1 MIFRNFRFVAI
12 FRILLLTA
20 TIFLFFYTLTLEYF
34 ITPFLIAL
42 IIIFQVYLIFK
53 YMDKT
58 NRDLSS
64 FLESI
69 RFSEFT
75 RSFKIEGMG
84 SSFDELN
91 KAFNDVIQDFQ
102 KVRSEKEEQYQYF
115 QNLVRN
121 IDVSIIT
128 YQRDGTVD
136 MVNNAF
142 KKLFQINSVK
152 NIYDLNSISPKLVDT
167 LIKFEPGKSCLVKIQ
182 EEDDILQLAISGTE
196 FKILHKSIILVTIKN
211 IQSVLEDQETESWQ
225 KLIRVL
231 THEIMNSITPI
242 SSITSTLDL
251 MLKDAQN
258 RKTPPDKESIEEV
271 QMAIKTINK
280 RSNGLLHFVDT
291 YRNLTKIPTPN
302 FKIAKV
308 KEVLDDIKLLFQEEI
323 KTKNVDYVVSIEP
336 ESIEFYA
343 DTKLIEQVLIN
354 LIKNA
359 IHALENSETPMIH
372 VKAYY
377 NKRGRVTIQVID
389 NGQGILK
396 EVLDKIFIPFFTTK
410 PKGSGIG
417 LSLSKQIMR
426 LHAGSITA
434 KSEIGNLPDGQGKA
448 GGTTF
453 TLTF

>member
-1 MIFRNFRFVAI
+1 MVFRNFRFIAI

-20 TIFLFFYTLTLEYF
+20 TIFLFFYTLTLDYF
-34 ITPFLIAL
+34 VTPFLISL
-42 IIIFQVYLIFK
+42 LIIFQIYILFK
-53 YMDKT
+53 FVDKT

-75 RSFKIEGMG
+75 RSFRIEGMG

-102 KVRSEKEEQYQYF
+102 KVRTEKEEQYQYL
-115 QNLVRN
+115 QSLVKH

-142 KKLFQINSVK
+142 KKLFQINSLK
-152 NIYDLNSISPKLVDT
+152 NIKDLKDKSPDLVNSL
-167 LIKFEPGKSCLVKIQ
+167 LKFETGKNCLIKIQ

-196 FKILHKSIILVTIKN
+196 FKIHDKTIILVTIKD
-211 IQSVLEDQETESWQ
+211 IQNVLDEHETDTWQ

-242 SSITSTLDL
+242 SSLTSTLDI
-251 MLKDAQN
+251 MLNNAISSHKSLDE
-258 RKTPPDKESIEEV
+258 ESLNEV
-271 QMAIKTINK
+271 SQAIKTIHK
-280 RSNGLLHFVDT
+280 RSNGLFYFVNT
-291 YRNLTKIPTPN
+291 YRSLTKIPKPN
-302 FKIAKV
+302 FKIELV
-308 KEVLDDIKLLFQEEI
+308 KEVFDGILPLVKEEINKNNIKLSF
-323 KTKNVDYVVSIEP
+323 KVEP
-336 ESIEFYA
+336 ESLEIHA
-343 DTKLIEQVLIN
+343 DIKLIEQVIIN
-354 LIKNA
+354 LITNA
-359 IHALENSETPMIH
+359 IHATENSENGEIN
-372 VKAYY
+372 VRAFL
-377 NKRGRVTIQVID
+377 NKRGRVSIQVID

-396 EVLDKIFIPFFTTK
+396 DVIDKIFIPFFTTK

-426 LHAGSITA
+426 LHGGSITA
-434 KSEIGNLPDGQGKA
+434 TSEPEVGSV
-448 GGTTF
+448 F

>member
-1 MIFRNFRFVAI
+1 MVFKNFRFVAI

-20 TIFLFFYTLTLEYF
+20 TIFLFFYTITLEYL
-34 ITPFLIAL
+34 ITPFLVAL
-42 IIIFQVYLIFK
+42 IIIFQIYLIFK
-53 YMDKT
+53 YLDKT
-58 NRDLSS
+58 NRDLAS

-91 KAFNDVIQDFQ
+91 KAFNDVIKDFQ

-128 YQRDGTVD
+128 YQRDGKVD
-136 MVNNAF
+136 MVNSSF

-152 NIYDLNSISPKLVDT
+152 NIHDLNSISPDLVNT
-167 LIKFEPGKSCLVKIQ
+167 LIKLTPGKSCLVKIQ
-182 EEDDILQLAISGTE
+182 EEDDILQLAVSGTE
-196 FKILHKSIILVTIKN
+196 FKIMDKSILLVTIKN

-242 SSITSTLDL
+242 SSISSTLDL
-251 MLKDAQN
+251 MFKQAINDN
-258 RKTPPDKESIEEV
+258 TTPDREAIEEAH
-271 QMAIKTINK
+271 MAIKTIYN

-291 YRNLTKIPTPN
+291 YRNLTKIPKPN
-302 FKIAKV
+302 FRIAKV
-308 KEVLDDIKLLFQEEI
+308 KEVFDDIQMLVQEEI
-323 KTKNVDYVVSIEP
+323 KAKNVEYSISIMP
-336 ESIEFYA
+336 ESLEFNA
-343 DTKLIEQVLIN
+343 DTELIEQVLIN

-359 IHALENSETPMIH
+359 IHALESTDLPVLQI
-372 VKAYY
+372 KAFY

-396 EVLDKIFIPFFTTK
+396 DVLDKIFIPFFTTK

-426 LHAGSITA
+426 LHSGSITA
-434 KSEIGNLPDGQGKA
+434 KSEIEEMLDGKKRGS
-448 GGTTF
+448 TF

>member
-1 MIFRNFRFVAI
+1 MVFRNFRFVAI

-20 TIFLFFYTLTLEYF
+20 TIFLFFYTITLEYF
-34 ITPFLIAL
+34 VTPFLVGLVIL
-42 IIIFQVYLIFK
+42 FQIYLLFK
-53 YMDKT
+53 FVDKT

-102 KVRSEKEEQYQYF
+102 KVRSEKEEQYQYL
-115 QNLVRN
+115 QALVKN

-128 YQRDGTVD
+128 FQRNGQVD

-142 KKLFQINSVK
+142 KKLFQINSLK
-152 NIYDLNSISPKLVDT
+152 NIQDLLPISKDLVNT
-167 LIKFEPGKSCLVKIQ
+167 LLNFEPGKSCLVKVQ

-196 FKILHKSIILVTIKN
+196 FKIHDKSIFLVTIKN
-211 IQSVLEDQETESWQ
+211 IQSVLEEQETESWQ

-242 SSITSTLDL
+242 SSITATLDQ
-251 MLKDAQN
+251 MFKDAKN
-258 RKTPPDKESIEEV
+258 NDTPPDKEAIDEV
-271 QMAIKTINK
+271 HLAIKTIHK
-280 RSNGLLHFVDT
+280 RSNGLLHFVNT
-291 YRNLTKIPTPN
+291 YRNLTKIPKPN
-302 FKIAKV
+302 FKIALV
-308 KEVLDDIKLLFQEEI
+308 KEVIDDIKLIVAEEI
-323 KTKNVDYVVSIEP
+323 KSNNIECVISIEP
-336 ESIEFYA
+336 ESLEFYA

-354 LIKNA
+354 LITNA
-359 IHALENSETPMIH
+359 IHALEGRNDSKIQLR
-372 VKAYY
+372 AFL
-377 NKRGRVTIQVID
+377 NKRGRVTIQVMD
-389 NGQGILK
+389 NGHGILP

-410 PKGSGIG
+410 QKGSGIG

-426 LHAGSITA
+426 LHGGSITA
-434 KSEIGNLPDGQGKA
+434 TSEVEDPENNIKGN
-448 GGTTF
+448 TVF

>member
-1 MIFRNFRFVAI
+1 MVFRNFRFVAT

-20 TIFLFFYTLTLEYF
+20 TIFLFFYVITLDYF
-34 ITPFLIAL
+34 ITPFLVAM

-53 YMDKT
+53 YIDKT
-58 NRDLSS
+58 NRDLAS

-91 KAFNDVIQDFQ
+91 KAFNDVITDFQ
-102 KVRSEKEEQYQYF
+102 KVRSEKEEQYQYL
-115 QNLVRN
+115 QTLVRN

-128 YQRDGTVD
+128 YQRDGKVD
-136 MVNNAF
+136 MLNNAF
-142 KKLFQINSVK
+142 KKLFQINSLK
-152 NIYDLNSISPKLVDT
+152 NIYDLKGISTDLVNT
-167 LIKFEPGKSCLVKIQ
+167 LINFEPGKSYLVKIQ
-182 EEDDILQLAISGTE
+182 EEDDILQLAVSGTE
-196 FKILHKSIILVTIKN
+196 FRINNKSIILVTIKN

-251 MLKDAQN
+251 MFKDSKN
-258 RKTPPDKESIEEV
+258 NNVTPDQEAIDEV
-271 QMAIKTINK
+271 HTAIQTINK
-280 RSNGLLHFVDT
+280 RSNGLLHFVNT
-291 YRNLTKIPTPN
+291 YRNLTKIPIPN
-302 FKIAKV
+302 FKAAKV
-308 KEVLDDIKLLFQEEI
+308 KDVLDDINLLVKEEI
-323 KTKNVDYVVSIEP
+323 KANNIECNLSVEP
-336 ESIEFYA
+336 ESLEFYT

-354 LIKNA
+354 IIKNA
-359 IHALENSETPMIH
+359 IHALENTDNPKLTL
-372 VKAYY
+372 KAYY

-389 NGQGILK
+389 NGQGILPD
-396 EVLDKIFIPFFTTK
+396 VLDKIFIPFFTTK

-426 LHAGSITA
+426 LHGGSITA
-434 KSEIGNLPDGQGKA
+434 HSEIEKE
-448 GGTTF
+448 TTF

>member
-1 MIFRNFRFVAI
+1 MVFRNFRFVAI

-20 TIFLFFYTLTLEYF
+20 TIFLFFYTLTLEYL
-34 ITPFLIAL
+34 ITPFLIGL
-42 IIIFQVYLIFK
+42 IIVFQIYLIFK
-53 YMDKT
+53 YLDKT
-58 NRDLSS
+58 NRDLAS

-91 KAFNDVIQDFQ
+91 QAFNDVIRDFQ
-102 KVRSEKEEQYQYF
+102 KVRSEKEEQYQYL
-115 QNLVRN
+115 QSLVRN
-121 IDVSIIT
+121 IDVSLIT
-128 YQRDGTVD
+128 YQRDGKVD
-136 MVNNAF
+136 MVNNSF
-142 KKLFQINSVK
+142 KKLFQINTLK
-152 NIYDLNSISPKLVDT
+152 NINDLEEISPELVNTLLKL
-167 LIKFEPGKSCLVKIQ
+167 EPGKSCLVKIQ
-182 EEDDILQLAISGTE
+182 EEDAILQLAISGTE
-196 FKILHKSIILVTIKN
+196 FRMYDKTVILVTIKN

-251 MLKDAQN
+251 MFKDAVDQE
-258 RKTPPDKESIEEV
+258 TIPDKESIEEV
-271 QMAIKTINK
+271 HMAIKTINK
-280 RSNGLLHFVDT
+280 RSNGLLHFVNT
-291 YRNLTKIPTPN
+291 YRNLTKIPQPN
-302 FKIAKV
+302 FRIAKV
-308 KEVLDDIKLLFQEEI
+308 KEVLDDIQLLVKEEI
-323 KTKNVDYVVSIEP
+323 KTNNVDYKVSLEP
-336 ESIEFYA
+336 ESLEFHA

-359 IHALENSETPMIH
+359 IHALDNEKNPQII

-377 NKRGRVTIQVID
+377 NKRGRVTIQVLD

-396 EVLDKIFIPFFTTK
+396 DVLDKIFIPFFTTK

-426 LHAGSITA
+426 LHGGSITA
-434 KSEIGNLPDGQGKA
+434 TSEVEKGS
-448 GGTTF
+448 TF

>member
-1 MIFRNFRFVAI
+1 MVFRNFRFVAI

-42 IIIFQVYLIFK
+42 IIIFQIYLIFK
-53 YMDKT
+53 YIDKT
-58 NRDLSS
+58 NRDLAS

-91 KAFNDVIQDFQ
+91 KAFNDVINDFQ
-102 KVRSEKEEQYQYF
+102 KVRSEKEEQYHYF
-115 QNLVRN
+115 QSLVKN

-128 YQRDGTVD
+128 YQRNGKVD
-136 MVNNAF
+136 MVNSSF
-142 KKLFQINSVK
+142 KKLFQINNLN
-152 NIYDLNSISPKLVDT
+152 NINELKIISTELVDT
-167 LIKFEPGKSCLVKIQ
+167 LLNFEPGKSCLVKVQ
-182 EEDDILQLAISGTE
+182 EEDDILQLVISGTE
-196 FKILHKSIILVTIKN
+196 FKILDKSIILVTIKN

-251 MLKDAQN
+251 MFKDAKN
-258 RKTPPDKESIEEV
+258 NDSPPDKESIEEV
-271 QMAIKTINK
+271 HLAIKTINK
-280 RSNGLLHFVDT
+280 RSNGLLHFVNT
-291 YRNLTKIPTPN
+291 YRNLTKIPKPN
-302 FKIAKV
+302 FRIAKV
-308 KEVLDDIKLLFQEEI
+308 KEVFDDINLLVKEEI
-323 KTKNVDYVVSIEP
+323 KSNNVKYLVSYEP
-336 ESIEFYA
+336 ESIEFHA

-359 IHALENSETPMIH
+359 IHALEGRKNPTISLKSH
-372 VKAYY
+372 F
-377 NKRGRVTIQVID
+377 NKRGRVTIQVTD

-426 LHAGSITA
+426 LHGGSITA
-434 KSEIGNLPDGQGKA
+434 NSEIDDLPNGKQGS
-448 GGTTF
+448 TTF

>member
-1 MIFRNFRFVAI
+1 MVFRNFRFVAI

-20 TIFLFFYTLTLEYF
+20 TIFLFFYTLTIEIL
-34 ITPFLIAL
+34 ITPFLIGL
-42 IIIFQVYLIFK
+42 IIIFQIYLIFK
-53 YMDKT
+53 YVDKT

-91 KAFNDVIQDFQ
+91 RAFNDVIQDFQ

-115 QNLVRN
+115 QSLVKN
-121 IDVSIIT
+121 IDVSFIT
-128 YQRDGTVD
+128 YQRDGKVD

-142 KKLFQINSVK
+142 KKLFQVNSVK
-152 NIYDLNSISPKLVDT
+152 NIRDLESISSDLVAT
-167 LIKFEPGKSCLVKIQ
+167 LLKIEPGKNCLVKIQ

-196 FKILHKSIILVTIKN
+196 FKIHNKSIILVTIKN

-251 MLKDAQN
+251 MFKDAKQHDII
-258 RKTPPDKESIEEV
+258 PDQESIEEAHT
-271 QMAIKTINK
+271 AIRTINK
-280 RSNGLLHFVDT
+280 RSNGLLHFVNT
-291 YRNLTKIPTPN
+291 YRNLTKIPKPN
-302 FKIAKV
+302 FRIASV
-308 KEVLDDIKLLFQEEI
+308 NDLLNDIKLLVQEEI
-323 KTKNVDYVVSIEP
+323 KTNNIDYLVTVEP
-336 ESIEFYA
+336 ESIEIHA

-359 IHALENSETPMIH
+359 IHALEGTENPVIH

-434 KSEIGNLPDGQGKA
+434 NSQVADPKAGKQ

>member
-1 MIFRNFRFVAI
+1 MVFRNFRLVAI

-20 TIFLFFYTLTLEYF
+20 TIFLFFYTLTLEYLL
-34 ITPFLIAL
+34 TPFLIGL
-42 IIIFQVYLIFK
+42 IIVFQIYLIFK
-53 YMDKT
+53 YLDKT
-58 NRDLSS
+58 NRDLAS

-91 KAFNDVIQDFQ
+91 QAFNDVIHDFQ
-102 KVRSEKEEQYQYF
+102 KVRSEKEEQYQYL
-115 QNLVRN
+115 QSLVKN
-121 IDVSIIT
+121 IDVSLIT
-128 YQRDGTVD
+128 YQRDGRVD
-136 MVNNAF
+136 MVNNSF
-142 KKLFQINSVK
+142 KKLFQINTLK
-152 NIYDLNSISPKLVDT
+152 NIQDLNVISPELVNT
-167 LIKFEPGKSCLVKIQ
+167 LLKFEAGKSCLVKIQ

-196 FKILHKSIILVTIKN
+196 FRMYDKTVILVTIKN

-251 MLKDAQN
+251 MFKDAMDNKTIPN
-258 RKTPPDKESIEEV
+258 REAIEEV
-271 QMAIKTINK
+271 HLAIKTINK
-280 RSNGLLHFVDT
+280 RSNGLLHFVNT
-291 YRNLTKIPTPN
+291 YRNLTKIPQPN

-308 KEVLDDIKLLFQEEI
+308 KEVLDDIQLLVKEEI
-323 KTKNVDYVVSIEP
+323 KTNNVDYKVSLEP
-336 ESIEFYA
+336 ESLEFNA

-359 IHALENSETPMIH
+359 IHALDNEKNPLIL

-396 EVLDKIFIPFFTTK
+396 DVLDKIFIPFFTTK

-426 LHAGSITA
+426 LHGGSITA
-434 KSEIGNLPDGQGKA
+434 TSEVEK
-448 GGTTF
+448 GTTF

>member
-1 MIFRNFRFVAI
+1 MVFKNFRFVAI

-20 TIFLFFYTLTLEYF
+20 TIFLFFYTITLEYL

-42 IIIFQVYLIFK
+42 IIIFQIYLIFK
-53 YMDKT
+53 YLDKT

-115 QNLVRN
+115 QNLVKN

-136 MVNNAF
+136 MVNNSF
-142 KKLFQINSVK
+142 KKLFQVNTVK
-152 NIYDLNSISPKLVDT
+152 NIHDLRSISQELVDT
-167 LIKFEPGKSCLVKIQ
+167 LIKLEPGKSSLVKIQ

-196 FKILHKSIILVTIKN
+196 FKIMDKSILLVTIKN

-242 SSITSTLDL
+242 SSITSSLDV
-251 MLKDAQN
+251 MLKEAKNND
-258 RKTPPDKESIEEV
+258 TPPDKESIEEAHL
-271 QMAIKTINK
+271 AIKTIHN
-280 RSNGLLHFVDT
+280 RSNGLLHFVNT
-291 YRNLTKIPTPN
+291 YRNLTKIPKPN
-302 FKIAKV
+302 FRIAKV
-308 KEVLDDIKLLFQEEI
+308 KKIFDDIQMLVKEEI
-323 KTKNVDYVVSIEP
+323 KENNVDYSVSIMP
-336 ESIEFYA
+336 ESLEVYA
-343 DTKLIEQVLIN
+343 DTELIEKVLIN

-359 IHALENSETPMIH
+359 IHALENTDSPLLQI
-372 VKAYY
+372 KAYY
-377 NKRGRVTIQVID
+377 NKRSRVTIQVID

-396 EVLDKIFIPFFTTK
+396 DVLDKIFIPFFTTK

-434 KSEIGNLPDGQGKA
+434 KSETEDSREGDMR
-448 GGTTF
+448 GTTF

>member
-1 MIFRNFRFVAI
+1 MVFRNFRFVAI

-20 TIFLFFYTLTLEYF
+20 TIFLFFYTLTLDYF

-42 IIIFQVYLIFK
+42 VIIFQIYLIFK
-53 YMDKT
+53 YLDKT
-58 NRDLSS
+58 NRDLAS

-84 SSFDELN
+84 ASFDELN

-115 QNLVRN
+115 QNLVKN

-152 NIYDLNSISPKLVDT
+152 NIHDLSSISPELVDR

-182 EEDDILQLAISGTE
+182 EEDDILQLAVSGTE
-196 FKILHKSIILVTIKN
+196 FKILNKSIILVTIKN

-251 MLKDAQN
+251 MFKDAKEN
-258 RKTPPDKESIEEV
+258 DTPPNQESIDEV
-271 QMAIKTINK
+271 HLAIKTINK

-291 YRNLTKIPTPN
+291 YRNLTKIPKPN
-302 FKIAKV
+302 FRISKV
-308 KEVLDDIKLLFQEEI
+308 KEVLDDIQLLVQGEI
-323 KTKNVDYVVSIEP
+323 KTKSIEYIVSTKP
-336 ESIEFYA
+336 ESIEFHA

-354 LIKNA
+354 LVKNA
-359 IHALENSETPMIH
+359 IHALENREKPMIH

-377 NKRGRVTIQVID
+377 NKRGRVTVQVID
-389 NGQGILK
+389 NGQGILPD
-396 EVLDKIFIPFFTTK
+396 VLDKIFIPFFTTK

-434 KSEIGNLPDGQGKA
+434 HSEIEK
-448 GGTTF
+448 GTTF

>member
-1 MIFRNFRFVAI
+1 MAFRNFRFVTI

-20 TIFLFFYTLTLEYF
+20 TIFLFFYTITLEYF
-34 ITPFLIAL
+34 ITPFLVGL
-42 IIIFQVYLIFK
+42 IILFQIYLLFK
-53 YMDKT
+53 YIDKT
-58 NRDLSS
+58 NRDLAG

-75 RSFKIEGMG
+75 RSFKIEGLG

-91 KAFNDVIQDFQ
+91 KAFNDVIHDFQ
-102 KVRSEKEEQYQYF
+102 KVRSEKEEQYQYL
-115 QNLVRN
+115 QALVKN

-128 YQRDGTVD
+128 YQRDGKVD

-142 KKLFQINSVK
+142 KKLFQIATIK
-152 NIYDLNSISPKLVDT
+152 NIKDLKPISPELVNT
-167 LIKFEPGKSCLVKIQ
+167 LLNFKPGKNCLVKVQ
-182 EEDDILQLAISGTE
+182 EEDDILQLSISGTE
-196 FKILHKSIILVTIKN
+196 FKIHHKSILLVTIKN

-251 MLKDAQN
+251 MFKDAEKN
-258 RKTPPDKESIEEV
+258 KSIPDMETIEEV
-271 QMAIKTINK
+271 HMAIKTINK
-280 RSNGLLHFVDT
+280 RSNGLLHFVNT
-291 YRNLTKIPTPN
+291 YRNLTKIPKPN
-302 FKIAKV
+302 FRIAGV
-308 KEVLDDIKLLFQEEI
+308 KELFDDIKPLMLDEI
-323 KTKNVDYVVSIEP
+323 GEKPIELEMTVNP
-336 ESIEFYA
+336 ASLEFYA

-359 IHALENSETPMIH
+359 IHAMENQENGKII
-372 VKAYY
+372 VRGIL
-377 NKRGRVTIQVID
+377 NKRNRVTIQVID

-426 LHAGSITA
+426 LHRGSIA
-434 KSEIGNLPDGQGKA
+434 ANSKPDE
-448 GGTTF
+448 GTTF
-453 TLTF
+453 ILTF

>member
-1 MIFRNFRFVAI
+1 MVFRNFRFIAI

-20 TIFLFFYTLTLEYF
+20 TIFLFFYTLTLDYF
-34 ITPFLIAL
+34 VTPFLIAL
-42 IIIFQVYLIFK
+42 LIIFQIYILFK
-53 YMDKT
+53 FVDKT

-75 RSFKIEGMG
+75 RSFRIEGMG

-102 KVRSEKEEQYQYF
+102 KVRTEKEEQYQYL
-115 QNLVRN
+115 QSLVKH

-136 MVNNAF
+136 MVNNSF
-142 KKLFQINSVK
+142 KKLFQINSLK
-152 NIYDLNSISPKLVDT
+152 NIKDLKEKSPDLVNSL
-167 LIKFEPGKSCLVKIQ
+167 LKFETGKNCLIKIQ

-196 FKILHKSIILVTIKN
+196 FKIHDKTIILVTIKD
-211 IQSVLEDQETESWQ
+211 IQNVLDEHETDTWQ

-242 SSITSTLDL
+242 SSLTSTLDI
-251 MLKDAQN
+251 MLNNAISSHKSLDE
-258 RKTPPDKESIEEV
+258 ESLNEV
-271 QMAIKTINK
+271 SQAIKTIHK
-280 RSNGLLHFVDT
+280 RSNGLFYFVNT
-291 YRNLTKIPTPN
+291 YRSLTKIPKPN
-302 FKIAKV
+302 FKIELV
-308 KEVLDDIKLLFQEEI
+308 KEIFNGILPLVKEEINKCNIKLTF
-323 KTKNVDYVVSIEP
+323 KVEP
-336 ESIEFYA
+336 ESLEIHA
-343 DTKLIEQVLIN
+343 DIKLIEQVIIN
-354 LIKNA
+354 LITNA
-359 IHALENSETPMIH
+359 IHATENNENGEIN
-372 VKAYY
+372 VRAFL
-377 NKRGRVTIQVID
+377 NKRGRVSIQVID

-396 EVLDKIFIPFFTTK
+396 DVIDKIFIPFFTTK

-426 LHAGSITA
+426 LHGGSITA
-434 KSEIGNLPDGQGKA
+434 TSEPEVGSV
-448 GGTTF
+448 F